1 MSKNDKKNNS
11 LKEIKPKCFI
21 FDNDCEGQEKYKSII
36 SILNQKD
43 ILNQIDIKFNKI
55 IDNKIFNG

>member
-1 MSKNDKKNNS
+1 MSKNDRKNNS

-21 FDNDCEGQEKYKSII
+21 FDNDCVGREKYDSIL

-43 ILNQIDIKFNKI
+43 ILNQIDIKVNKI